1 MYRIWRRNIY
11 VIIIPIILLLAETI
25 SGFMAVGRLSLGQ
38 FLLLPTA
45 VDLLVSF
52 NTALQIVLTVLIVV
66 KLLDPREIKFLPQ
79 AQRTKRFQ
87 LVRCV
92 VESGLLVTV
101 ALILDLALFVRGIL
115 FHWVFNISL
124 TQLYAITTV
133 LIVLR
138 MNDINDAQSRSH
150 SAPSH
155 SGSNYSGN
163 RQNYSHPRAPVALPL
178 FKEPLPSD
186 LVDIQKSSIGT
197 LQDGVE
203 MLDYDKDRG
212 ERNGQ
217 KLYVHV
223 QREV

>member
-1 MYRIWRRNIY
+1 
-11 VIIIPIILLLAETI
+11 
-25 SGFMAVGRLSLGQ
+25 
-38 FLLLPTA
+38 
-45 VDLLVSF
+45 
-52 NTALQIVLTVLIVV
+52 
-66 KLLDPREIKFLPQ
+66 
-79 AQRTKRFQ
+79 
-87 LVRCV
+87 
-92 VESGLLVTV
+92 
-101 ALILDLALFVRGIL
+101 
-115 FHWVFNISL
+115 
-124 TQLYAITTV
+124 
-133 LIVLR
+133 